1 MNFRWDLPTNWE
13 TRLLQAHIW
22 RVELVCM
29 KVQIAILQNYPWNT
43 IKSRSLQCINVDCDL
58 FINLGA
64 AGVLQSLR
72 LNLEEKAGKEISE
85 PSRLEFLEKFSANT
99 FALSDTEGKTSV
111 PLNRRGIADL
121 ALLGALLTIGQ
132 KPCLPSIWK
141 VIESLVLLT

>member
-1 MNFRWDLPTNWE
+1 
-13 TRLLQAHIW
+13 
-22 RVELVCM
+22 M

-85 PSRLEFLEKFSANT
+85 PSRSTTNNWPKAMFAKYLE
-99 FALSDTEGKTSV
+99 SD
-111 PLNRRGIADL
+111 
-121 ALLGALLTIGQ
+121 
-132 KPCLPSIWK
+132 
-141 VIESLVLLT
+141 

>member
-1 MNFRWDLPTNWE
+1 
-13 TRLLQAHIW
+13 
-22 RVELVCM
+22 M
-29 KVQIAILQNYPWNT
+29 KVQAAILQNYPWNT

-85 PSRLEFLEKFSANT
+85 PSKLEFLEKFSANT

-121 ALLGALLTIGQ
+121 ALLRALLAIGQ

-141 VIESLVLLT
+141 VIESLVLLA

>member
-1 MNFRWDLPTNWE
+1 
-13 TRLLQAHIW
+13 
-22 RVELVCM
+22 M

-121 ALLGALLTIGQ
+121 ALLEALLTIGQ

-141 VIESLVLLT
+141 VIESLVLLA